1 MAKLLVY
8 RGRNR
13 EAVYDLR
20 HGAVV
25 GRARSCALQLDDRL
39 VSRRHVRFDRVS
51 EGWKVVDLDT
61 PNGVWLNEER
71 VGEALLTPGD
81 TVIVG
86 QHVLIFQ
93 EGDLTEAEAMVV
105 AARRRKL
112 MGPGSESTE
121 RLPSIRA
128 EHLLEK
134 VRLRTKAHVVVLGGG
149 DGQGTPLDSGRFVV
163 GFGKGVDIRLP
174 GRGPLFGR
182 QVCEL
187 IRDARGS
194 WYVQALSGRS
204 PVQVNGEP
212 VALREL
218 EDGDSI
224 VVRGCT
230 VRFHTALLEQNE
242 RPPMEASRPGFPVPK
257 LPGRLDPTAMEEP

>member
-8 RGRNR
+8 RGRQR

-39 VSRRHVRFDRVS
+39 VSRRHVRFDRVQ
-51 EGWKVVDLDT
+51 EGWIVVDLDT
-61 PNGVWLNEER
+61 PNGAWLNEER
-71 VGEALLTPGD
+71 VDRALLTPGD

-105 AARRRKL
+105 AARRRKM

-134 VRLRTKAHVVVLGGG
+134 VRLRIKAHVVVLGGG
-149 DGQGTPLDSGRFVV
+149 DQQGIPLDSGRFVV
-163 GFGKGVDIRLP
+163 GFGKACDIRLP

-187 IRDARGS
+187 IRDARGC
-194 WYVQALSGRS
+194 WYVQALSART
-204 PVQVNGEP
+204 PVLVNGDP
-212 VALREL
+212 VILHEL
-218 EDGDSI
+218 VDGDSI
-224 VVRGCT
+224 AARGCT
-230 VRFHTALLEQNE
+230 LRFHTDVLDQDE
-242 RPPMEASRPGFPVPK
+242 RPAMTASRPGFPVPK
-257 LPGRLDPTAMEEP
+257 APGAF

>member
-39 VSRRHVRFDRVS
+39 VSRRHARFDRVQN
-51 EGWKVVDLDT
+51 GWLVVDLGA
-61 PNGVWLNEER
+61 PNGVWLNEDR
-71 VGEALLTPGD
+71 VDEALVGGGD
-81 TVIVG
+81 MVIVG
-86 QHVLIFQ
+86 QHVLVFQ

-105 AARRRKL
+105 AARRRKM

-121 RLPSIRA
+121 RLPQIRT

-134 VRLRTKAHVVVLGGG
+134 VRLRIKAHLVI
-149 DGQGTPLDSGRFVV
+149 GTGADQRGVPLDSGRFVV
-163 GFGKGVDIRLP
+163 GFGASCDIQLP
-174 GRGPLFGR
+174 GRGPLLGR
-182 QVCEL
+182 RACEL

-194 WYVQALSGRS
+194 WYVQAMSGRS
-204 PVQVNGEP
+204 PVEVNGER
-212 VALREL
+212 VVLHEL
-218 EDGDSI
+218 TDGDTLQ
-224 VVRGCT
+224 VRGRT
-230 VRFHTALLEQNE
+230 LRFHTNMLERGE
-242 RPPMEASRPGFPVPK
+242 RPGMEASRPGFPVP
-257 LPGRLDPTAMEEP
+257 RRPTAF